1 MFNANMTIENIEAIC
16 IFILQLAIINK
27 CKRFI
32 SKFIIKNSMNIYNQR
47 LVPAWASGLK
57 FIEARPSITNTW
69 PSSLAL
75 NRYLPSPSNLNHKI
89 TSNKSHFKPIKPN
102 GISHSYQLDQS
113 ISVLRVVDGIFQLY
127 SNFSRT
133 FCKQKV
139 ETLLRVQSGSALFA
153 YVPQK

>member
-1 MFNANMTIENIEAIC
+1 MKKVHKHCLFD
-16 IFILQLAIINK
+16 ILKDSVRKCNK
-27 CKRFI
+27 
-32 SKFIIKNSMNIYNQR
+32 R

-75 NRYLPSPSNLNHKI
+75 NKYLPSPSNLNHKI
-89 TSNKSHFKPIKPN
+89 TSNQSHFNPN

-113 ISVLRVVDGIFQLY
+113 ISVLRVVSGIFQLY

>member
-1 MFNANMTIENIEAIC
+1 MKLC
-16 IFILQLAIINK
+16 
-27 CKRFI
+27 
-32 SKFIIKNSMNIYNQR
+32 NQR

-57 FIEARPSITNTW
+57 FIEALPSITNTW

-89 TSNKSHFKPIKPN
+89 TSNQSHFNPFKPN

-113 ISVLRVVDGIFQLY
+113 ISVLRVVGGIFQLY